1 MWTRGLLDHGCV
13 RKVEG
18 LRRNFPL
25 CDAICSTNILSSLKV
40 RAARNWDDCT
50 LAASYQEISNVKRN
64 ITAGCSRLKR
74 PSYVFSTT
82 RDCARV
88 IFKQFSFHL
97 RTMRE
102 RKKNLK
108 TSVYHRMKVRKT
120 SAVLLLF
127 DERIEKPSWL
137 NFNPIAEVGV
147 NRCLSH
153 NLFLVYIVF
162 LRCKCSN

>member
-1 MWTRGLLDHGCV
+1 MQHKHSLFSQSTSRQKLGRLHPSCV
-13 RKVEG
+13 LPGNLECK
-18 LRRNFPL
+18 
-25 CDAICSTNILSSLKV
+25 K
-40 RAARNWDDCT
+40 
-50 LAASYQEISNVKRN
+50 KHH
-64 ITAGCSRLKR
+64 SRL
-74 PSYVFSTT
+74 
-82 RDCARV
+82 
-88 IFKQFSFHL
+88 FSFKTSIIRFL
-97 RTMRE
+97 YNTGLCESKMRSKFFQAIFFPPKDYARE
-102 RKKNLK
+102 KKNLK

-120 SAVLLLF
+120 SALLLLF

>member
-1 MWTRGLLDHGCV
+1 MAKKR
-13 RKVEG
+13 
-18 LRRNFPL
+18 
-25 CDAICSTNILSSLKV
+25 
-40 RAARNWDDCT
+40 
-50 LAASYQEISNVKRN
+50 LAQLHPSFVLPGDLECKN

-74 PSYVFSTT
+74 PSYVFSAT

-88 IFKQFSFHL
+88 KCVLNFFKQFSFHL

-120 SAVLLLF
+120 SALLLLF

-153 NLFLVYIVF
+153 NLFLVYILS